1 MPSNSAK
8 ISGLEVDGNDGNV
21 PPHLTCERPFITWWG
36 GARLPNIS
44 ALIYLGM
51 ILLLLLFYCTK
62 KTTCFYL
69 PSSQLLFYNIYFFF
83 PVKKI
88 VHVHCRKFDLK
99 KELGTSLVVQWLRIC
114 LPLEGT
120 WVWALVWEDSTCRRA
135 TKPVCHNYWAQALEP
150 ASHNYWARAPRA
162 HAPQQEKPPQ
172 WEVGSLK
179 RRVAPAH
186 CN

>member
-1 MPSNSAK
+1 M
-8 ISGLEVDGNDGNV
+8 
-21 PPHLTCERPFITWWG
+21 
-36 GARLPNIS
+36 PNIS

-99 KELGTSLVVQWLRIC
+99 KEGLGIPLVVQWLGLC
-114 LPLEGT
+114 TFTAGG
-120 WVWALVWEDSTCRRA
+120 
-135 TKPVCHNYWAQALEP
+135 
-150 ASHNYWARAPRA
+150 
-162 HAPQQEKPPQ
+162 
-172 WEVGSLK
+172 VGSIPGRGTKILHAVWHSK
-179 RRVAPAH
+179 KKKKERRV
-186 CN
+186 